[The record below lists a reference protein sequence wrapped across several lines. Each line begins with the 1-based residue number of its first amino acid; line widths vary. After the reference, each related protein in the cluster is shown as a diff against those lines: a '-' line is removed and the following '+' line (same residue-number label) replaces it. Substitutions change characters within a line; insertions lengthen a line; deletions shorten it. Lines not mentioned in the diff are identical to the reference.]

1 MKIAAVS
8 ASALPASASA
18 SAPAATEQYSSP
30 ARGPR
35 ENRGLF
41 RFCSS
46 ARSNQLNNE
55 QTSAIRSVL
64 EDAMTNA
71 AQALL
76 LTAGLFGL
84 SFFMIFAMWYA
95 ERLRYGT
102 AGKLP
107 L

>member
-1 MKIAAVS
+1 MKRAAG
-8 ASALPASASA
+8 
-18 SAPAATEQYSSP
+18 E
-30 ARGPR
+30 PR
-35 ENRGLF
+35 PFSFLHP
-41 RFCSS
+41 
-46 ARSNQLNNE
+46 LNNE

-71 AQALL
+71 AQAFL

-84 SFFMIFAMWYA
+84 SFFTIFALWYA
-95 ERLRYGT
+95 ERLRFGA